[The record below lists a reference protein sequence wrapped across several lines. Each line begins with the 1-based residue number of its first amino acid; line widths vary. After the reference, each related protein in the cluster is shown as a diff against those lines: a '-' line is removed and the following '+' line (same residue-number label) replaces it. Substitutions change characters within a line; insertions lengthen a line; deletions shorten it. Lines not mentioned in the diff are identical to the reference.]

1 MKRRPRRALPA
12 ALTALALLAGC
23 TVVAV
28 VAVQMIAG
36 RPEWISYHAVADA
49 LHATRWTD
57 PAPAV
62 AGAVT
67 ALAGLLMVGA
77 AVLPGRPAVLPL
89 AGDPDAPDVLDAGAS
104 RRGLRGTLRTAA
116 AGVDGVSRVRVTLR
130 RRRIAARVRT
140 DRTNTEGLAD
150 AVRTAL
156 EQRLDRIGPADR
168 PAVKV
173 TLRTT
178 RSTS

>member
-36 RPEWISYHAVADA
+36 RPEWISYHSVADA

-77 AVLPGRPAVLPL
+77 AVLPGRPTVLPL
-89 AGDPDAPDVLDAGAS
+89 AGAPGTQDAGAA

-156 EQRLDRIGPADR
+156 EQRLDRIDPADR
-168 PAVKV
+168 PTVKV